1 MKRIALIVVVAVC
14 ALAVP
19 TAALAQSAGDNQY
32 TDPLASPH
40 KSTSKGSSGSSGSST
55 PAPSQGTSSGSGS
68 GTAGTSASSSAAPS
82 ASATATGSSLPRT
95 GGHPELIAV
104 AGLVLLAGGLGLRRA
119 GRRAE
124 EPADFE
130 SVFLRF
136 G

>member
-1 MKRIALIVVVAVC
+1 MKRIAVILAAAC
-14 ALAVP
+14 ALALP
-19 TAALAQSAGDNQY
+19 AGALAQSAGDNQY
-32 TDPLASPH
+32 SDPLASPN
-40 KSTSKGSSGSSGSST
+40 SGSGSSGGGNSGSSGSST
-55 PAPSQGTSSGSGS
+55 PAPSQGSSSGSS
-68 GTAGTSASSSAAPS
+68 GAAGASSSGAAPS
-82 ASATATGSSLPRT
+82 SGAAASSQSLPRT

-124 EPADFE
+124 EPVDFE

>member
-1 MKRIALIVVVAVC
+1 MKRIALTVVVAVC
-14 ALAVP
+14 ALVVP
-19 TAALAQSAGDNQY
+19 AAALAQSAGDNQY

-40 KSTSKGSSGSSGSST
+40 SGSTSTNQGSSGSST

-68 GTAGTSASSSAAPS
+68 GTAGTSSSSAAPS
-82 ASATATGSSLPRT
+82 AGATASGRALPRT

-104 AGLVLLAGGLGLRRA
+104 AGLVLLAGGFGLRRA

>member
-1 MKRIALIVVVAVC
+1 MKRIAVILAVSVC
-14 ALAVP
+14 ALALP
-19 TAALAQSAGDNQY
+19 AGALAQSAGDNQY

-40 KSTSKGSSGSSGSST
+40 SGSTSTNQGSSGSST
-55 PAPSQGTSSGSGS
+55 PAPSQGSSSGSS
-68 GTAGTSASSSAAPS
+68 GTAGTSSSGAAPGTG
-82 ASATATGSSLPRT
+82 ATASGRALPRT

-119 GRRAE
+119 GRRSD
-124 EPADFE
+124 EPPDFE

>member
-1 MKRIALIVVVAVC
+1 MKRIALTVVVVVC
-14 ALAVP
+14 ALVVP
-19 TAALAQSAGDNQY
+19 AAALAQSAGDNQY

-40 KSTSKGSSGSSGSST
+40 SGTKSTPQGSSGSST
-55 PAPSQGTSSGSGS
+55 PAPSQGTSSGTGS
-68 GTAGTSASSSAAPS
+68 GTAGTSSSSGTAPS
-82 ASATATGSSLPRT
+82 AGTTASGRALPRT
-95 GGHPELIAV
+95 GGHPELIAL
-104 AGLVLLAGGLGLRRA
+104 AGLVLLAGGVGLRRA

>member
-1 MKRIALIVVVAVC
+1 MKRIALILVAVVC
-14 ALAVP
+14 VLALPAV
-19 TAALAQSAGDNQY
+19 ALAQSAGDNQY
-32 TDPLASPH
+32 TDPLAGPH
-40 KSTSKGSSGSSGSST
+40 SGSGSSKGTSGSSGSST
-55 PAPSQGTSSGSGS
+55 PAPSQGTSSGSAGS
-68 GTAGTSASSSAAPS
+68 SPSSAAPS
-82 ASATATGSSLPRT
+82 AGTTASGQALPRT

-119 GRRAE
+119 GRRTE

>member
-1 MKRIALIVVVAVC
+1 MKRIALTVVVVVC
-14 ALAVP
+14 ALVVP
-19 TAALAQSAGDNQY
+19 PAALAQSAGDNQY

-40 KSTSKGSSGSSGSST
+40 SGTKSTPNGSSGSSGSST
-55 PAPSQGTSSGSGS
+55 PAPSQGTSAGSSS
-68 GTAGTSASSSAAPS
+68 GTAGTTSSSAAPS
-82 ASATATGSSLPRT
+82 STSGRALPRT

-104 AGLVLLAGGLGLRRA
+104 AGLVLLAGGFGLRRA